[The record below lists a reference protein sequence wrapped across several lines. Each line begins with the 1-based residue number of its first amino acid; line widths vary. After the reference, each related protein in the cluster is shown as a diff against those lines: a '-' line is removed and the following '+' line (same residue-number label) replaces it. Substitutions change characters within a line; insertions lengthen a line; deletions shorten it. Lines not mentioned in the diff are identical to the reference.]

1 MLKKRLIFTLLWDQ
15 GYFSLSRNFRLQHV
29 GDLTWLTDKYHFA
42 AVASS
47 IDELALIDVSRSP
60 RQSEEFLDVVS
71 KLASTFH
78 MPLSV
83 GGGVTSINVVD
94 SLLQVGADKVIVN
107 SAFQSDSDQLFL
119 MREKYG
125 KQCIVASIDVRKVD
139 GNYLAFGDNGTCNL
153 GSLAAHI
160 SERVADYAGEII
172 INSIDRDGT
181 GQGLDFDILK
191 YVPSDCESQIVLMG
205 GVGNP
210 SHIVEGLNSSHVD
223 AVATANLLN
232 FIGTGLLEA
241 RLACSDAGVIL
252 PHRLPV
258 EAVQ

>member
-1 MLKKRLIFTLLWDQ
+1 MLKKRLIFALLWDEGQ
-15 GYFSLSRNFRLQHV
+15 FSLSRNFRLQHV
-29 GDLTWLTDKYHFA
+29 GDLAWLTEKYNFTA
-42 AVASS
+42 IASS

-60 RQSEEFLDVVS
+60 RQSEGFLDVVS
-71 KLASTFH
+71 KLASSFH

-83 GGGVTSINVVD
+83 GGGVTSIDVVD
-94 SLLQVGADKVIVN
+94 SLLQAGADKVILN
-107 SAFQSDSDQLFL
+107 SAFQSDNDQLFL

-125 KQCIVASIDVRKVD
+125 KQCLIASIDVRKVD
-139 GNYLAFGDNGTCNL
+139 GNYLAIGDDGTCTL

-181 GQGLDFDILK
+181 GQGLDFEILK
-191 YVPSDCESQIVLMG
+191 YVPNDCESQIVLMG
-205 GVGNP
+205 GVGTP
-210 SHIVEGLNSSHVD
+210 SHIVEALKASRVD

-241 RLACSDAGVIL
+241 RLACDDAGIAL
-252 PHRLPV
+252 PRRLPV
-258 EAVQ
+258 EAVL

>member
-1 MLKKRLIFTLLWDQ
+1 MLKKRLIFTLLWDE
-15 GYFSLSRNFRLQHV
+15 GHFSLSRNFRLQHV
-29 GDLTWLTDKYHFA
+29 GDLAWLTDKYNFA

-60 RQSEEFLDVVS
+60 RQSKEFLDVVS

-83 GGGVTSINVVD
+83 GGGVTSIDVVD
-94 SLLQVGADKVIVN
+94 SLLQAGADKVILN
-107 SAFQSDSDQLFL
+107 SALQFDNDQLFL

-125 KQCIVASIDVRKVD
+125 KQGLVASIDVRKVD
-139 GNYLAFGDNGTCNL
+139 GNYLVFGENGTCNL
-153 GSLAAHI
+153 GSLTTHI

-181 GQGLDFDILK
+181 GQGLDFDILR
-191 YVPSDCESQIVLMG
+191 YVPRDCESQIALMG

-210 SHIVEGLNSSHVD
+210 SHIVEGLNAPHVD

-241 RLACSDAGVIL
+241 RVACGDAGIAL
-252 PHRLPV
+252 PQRLPV
-258 EAVQ
+258 EAG